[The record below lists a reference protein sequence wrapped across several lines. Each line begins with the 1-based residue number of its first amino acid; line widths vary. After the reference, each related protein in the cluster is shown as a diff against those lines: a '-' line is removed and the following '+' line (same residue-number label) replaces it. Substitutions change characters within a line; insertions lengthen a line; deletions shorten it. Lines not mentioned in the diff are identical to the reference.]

1 MLSELRSIRN
11 NVSRSI
17 NAVNE
22 LNKRKDSLVS
32 DIKELNKRYTEED
45 ITTEDYK
52 KKLKNVLK
60 GKPEQKQIVEIDTQI
75 KKYLEVIQKE
85 VSKIPGLFSI
95 KEAEVSQISLV
106 KREDVKR
113 FVSSIG
119 RKEKNIIKVEKFT
132 TYEPNEIGKISN
144 KIFQEYTKRMVKKY
158 PEFFNELNIKLKTAN
173 VKIFSSTYLSIA
185 MSSALLS
192 FFLGFLF
199 MILIIMPISIFAYI
213 GLFFASFLF
222 PVAVIL
228 GFYFYPQTVISSRSR
243 AMKNEIPFALIHMS
257 SVAGS
262 GARLIDIFTMLL
274 ESKEYPSLSGE
285 IKRII
290 NYVNLFGYNMTT
302 AIKAVSKDTPSDELR
317 DTLNGMASTIETGG
331 DIKEYLKSKAEDAL
345 TDYKLRRRRYISTV
359 ETYSEIYTAVLIVA
373 PLLLIVILTIIAG
386 IGEAEIAGISID
398 LMQKIG
404 TFMVLPL
411 LNIFFIIFIKMV
423 QPEM

>member
-1 MLSELRSIRN
+1 
-11 NVSRSI
+11 
-17 NAVNE
+17 
-22 LNKRKDSLVS
+22 
-32 DIKELNKRYTEED
+32 
-45 ITTEDYK
+45 
-52 KKLKNVLK
+52 
-60 GKPEQKQIVEIDTQI
+60 
-75 KKYLEVIQKE
+75 
-85 VSKIPGLFSI
+85 
-95 KEAEVSQISLV
+95 
-106 KREDVKR
+106 
-113 FVSSIG
+113 
-119 RKEKNIIKVEKFT
+119 
-132 TYEPNEIGKISN
+132 
-144 KIFQEYTKRMVKKY
+144 
-158 PEFFNELNIKLKTAN
+158 
-173 VKIFSSTYLSIA
+173 
-185 MSSALLS
+185 MSSAFLS

-199 MILIIMPISIFAYI
+199 MSLIIMPISVFAYI

-222 PVAVIL
+222 PTAVLL
-228 GFYFYPQTVISSRSR
+228 GFYFYPQAIISSRSR

-262 GARLIDIFTMLL
+262 GAKLTEMFTMIL

-285 IKRII
+285 MKRII

-302 AIKAVSKDTPSDELR
+302 AIKAVAKDTPSDELR